1 MGLLDAVVGALG
13 QGGLGQAPTGA
24 GGGNAALLN
33 AVISM
38 LAQSGGGQSGGS
50 SLGGP
55 GGLAGLVGQL
65 QQSGLGDIVASW
77 IATGPNQAVSPGQ
90 LHAALGDDTVS
101 QLGQQTGL
109 PHGELLGQLAQMLPQ
124 IVDHLTPQGRLPA
137 QNEATADLSGLL
149 GAFLN
154 R

>member
-13 QGGLGQAPTGA
+13 QGGSGPAA

-33 AVISM
+33 AVIGM
-38 LAQSGGGQSGGS
+38 LAQGGGGQQSGS
-50 SLGGP
+50 ALGGL

-77 IATGPNQAVSPGQ
+77 ISTGPNQPVSPGQ
-90 LHAALGDDTVS
+90 LHAALGDETVS

-124 IVDHLTPQGRLPA
+124 IIDHLTPQGQLPA
-137 QNEATADLSGLL
+137 PNDATADLSGLL

>member
-13 QGGLGQAPTGA
+13 QGGSGPATA
-24 GGGNAALLN
+24 GGGHAALLN
-33 AVISM
+33 AVIGM
-38 LAQSGGGQSGGS
+38 LAQGGGGPQGRSA
-50 SLGGP
+50 LGGL

-77 IATGPNQAVSPGQ
+77 ISTGPNQPVSPGQ
-90 LHAALGDDTVS
+90 LHAALGDETVS

-109 PHGELLGQLAQMLPQ
+109 PHGELLGHLAQMLPQ
-124 IVDHLTPQGRLPA
+124 IIDRLTPQGQLPA
-137 QNEATADLSGLL
+137 HDDATADLSGLL

>member
-13 QGGLGQAPTGA
+13 QGAGGA
-24 GGGNAALLN
+24 SGGGNAALLN
-33 AVISM
+33 AVIGM
-38 LAQSGGGQSGGS
+38 LSQGGGAQGGS
-50 SLGGP
+50 AL

-77 IATGPNQAVSPGQ
+77 ISTGPNQPVSPGQ
-90 LHAALGDDTVS
+90 LHAALGDETVS

-124 IVDHLTPQGRLPA
+124 IIDHLTPQGQLPA
-137 QNEATADLSGLL
+137 PNDATADLSGLL